1 MTIAIEEE
9 VDSVARIPT
18 EIQRQQKVIDGLGD
32 DYVFPLFNG
41 RQAIESQRK
50 SGYKNTSR
58 AAREIIDNSFEAG
71 AKNVWIAFQRAGDS
85 GRVKGE
91 WKDAVTAVAFIDDGP
106 GMIPKMA
113 QYALSWGG
121 GTHFENPTGIGRF
134 GFGLP
139 NSSINQTRKV
149 SVYSRT
155 DPTTEFVRAV
165 LDITPE
171 KLALIPPSGLV
182 KVEEPEENVSLPDF
196 VVQYLKRNKIE
207 LGTGTV
213 VVWEKPDRLQ
223 AKSASKLK
231 EYMLDDFGV
240 VYRYILDEMKFKLTV
255 DGTVVQVVDPLFLMK
270 NSRFYLPPEK
280 GGAMVTFEKNLTVKH
295 SRDAESGVQHVEL
308 LKGAEAIRSAKAEAA
323 TNKDVVVGTMSV
335 TIARFPYG
343 MVARRVQQDRAGG
356 SGAAAVKDADAFRRV
371 QIRAKRRG
379 ITFVRANRE
388 IDTVDLL
395 PTTEKDRANGL
406 GRWPVLQGYALAW
419 GAEVRF
425 SPNLDEII
433 GIGNDKQT
441 LNPSEDFWRVLCAA
455 EVDKAVRE
463 EQKFQQVSRQKEEE
477 KAAEEEATNPD
488 KPNPATDAAAEAESL
503 MGRRRMPD
511 DHTGGDTTGGG
522 GERDPKT
529 HPGTQ
534 AGGGAADGA
543 TGAEAGTKSET
554 GTPTEPDTATDTST
568 RGAVGEDAEP
578 ADDSSSASTVTY
590 GIGFF
595 ESEGGVFYK
604 PALGN
609 QMKRLALINKAHPFF
624 KTFYTELV
632 KIKNPK
638 ARQAVD
644 LLLMALAQAEL
655 FADLRTKMIYQH
667 QREAEWSPFLKLGLN
682 MLTEMQAGDP
692 EEDEEDVSTD

>member
-9 VDSVARIPT
+9 VDSVATRPPT
-18 EIQRQQKVIDGLGD
+18 EVERQEHVIAGLGK
-32 DYVFPLFNG
+32 DYLFPLFNG

-58 AAREIIDNSFEAG
+58 AAREIIDNAYEAG
-71 AKNVWIAFQRAGDS
+71 AKNIWLAFRRAGDS
-85 GRVKGE
+85 ARVKGE
-91 WKDAVTAVAFIDDGP
+91 WKEAVTAIAFIDDGP

-121 GTHFENPTGIGRF
+121 GTHFDNPTGIGRF

-149 SVYSRT
+149 EVYTRT
-155 DPTTEFVRAV
+155 DPNAGWVRAV

-171 KLALIPPSGLV
+171 KLATIPASGLV
-182 KVEEPEENVSLPDF
+182 KVEDPEENASLPAF
-196 VVQYLKRNKIE
+196 VVQYLNRHNVE

-223 AKSASKLK
+223 AKSAPKLK

-240 VYRYILDEMKFKLTV
+240 VYRYILNETKFKLTV
-255 DGTVVQVVDPLFLMK
+255 DGTAVQVVDPLFLMT
-270 NSRFYLPPEK
+270 NSRYYLPTDK
-280 GGAMVTFEKNLTVKH
+280 GGAAVTFDKNLTVKH
-295 SRDAESGVQHVEL
+295 TRDPESGVQHLEL
-308 LKGAEAIRSAKAEAA
+308 LKGADAIRAAKEEAA
-323 TNKDVVVGTMSV
+323 KNKNVNVGSMSV

-343 MVARRVQQDRAGG
+343 MVARRVQDDRAGG
-356 SGAAAVKDADAFRRV
+356 GAAVKDPDAYKRV

-388 IDTVDLL
+388 IDTVDVF
-395 PTTEKDRANGL
+395 PTTAQDRANGL
-406 GRWPVLQGYALAW
+406 GRWPVLQGYALHW
-419 GAEVRF
+419 GVEVRF
-425 SPNLDEII
+425 SPNLDEIM

-441 LNPSEDFWRVLCAA
+441 LNPGEDFWRVLSLA

-463 EQKFQQVSRQKEEE
+463 EQKYQQDSRKKEEE
-477 KAAEEEATNPD
+477 KAAEAEATNPD

-503 MGRRRMPD
+503 MGRRRVAD
-511 DHTGGDTTGGG
+511 EGDKGSPAGGG
-522 GERDPKT
+522 GSPTGDQTGTSSGTATGDAPATETDSGEGT
-529 HPGTQ
+529 ATGTETQPGDDAST
-534 AGGGAADGA
+534 GDSADGD
-543 TGAEAGTKSET
+543 ET
-554 GTPTEPDTATDTST
+554 AS
-568 RGAVGEDAEP
+568 
-578 ADDSSSASTVTY
+578 STVTY

-604 PALGN
+604 PDFGKH
-609 QMKRLALINKAHPFF
+609 MKRMAMVNKAHPFF
-624 KTFYTELV
+624 KSFYTELV

-638 ARQAVD
+638 ARQAID

-655 FADLRTKMIYQH
+655 FADARTKLVYQH
-667 QREAEWSPFLKLGLN
+667 QREAEWSPFLKLGLS
-682 MLTEMQAGDP
+682 MLNEMQTSDP
-692 EEDEEDVSTD
+692 EEDEEDVGT